1 MNYIKVIMKIIIS
14 FCLSLL
20 FNFNLHAQH
29 EGHNH
34 GAVQSETVQTAKLD
48 TALVLLET
56 TFDFG
61 KIPQGKPVNH
71 NFTFK
76 NGGNSDLKLVN
87 VQASCGCTTPEWEK
101 EKSIAPNETSVIKVG
116 YNAAAEGPFSKTIT
130 ITYNTDQTRIIT
142 IKGEVW
148 KTPSSSAPVNT
159 SSSILKD

>member
-1 MNYIKVIMKIIIS
+1 MKVFIS
-14 FCLSLL
+14 FCLTFFCSINL
-20 FNFNLHAQH
+20 FAQH

-34 GAVQSETVQTAKLD
+34 DAEKTETAQEPKVD
-48 TALVLLET
+48 TSLILLET

-71 NFTFK
+71 NFTFR
-76 NGGNSDLKLVN
+76 NGGKSDLKLVN

-101 EKSIAPNETSVIKVG
+101 EKSIAPNETSTIKVG

-130 ITYNTDQTRIIT
+130 ITYNTDQNKIIT

-148 KTPSSSAPVNT
+148 KTPSSSAPVNN

>member
-1 MNYIKVIMKIIIS
+1 MKVFIS
-14 FCLSLL
+14 FCLTFFCSINL
-20 FNFNLHAQH
+20 FAQH

-34 GAVQSETVQTAKLD
+34 DVVKTETAQEPKVD
-48 TALVLLET
+48 TSLILLET

-71 NFTFK
+71 NFTFR
-76 NGGNSDLKLVN
+76 NGGKSDLKLLN

-101 EKSIAPNETSVIKVG
+101 EKSIAPNETSIIKVG

-130 ITYNTDQTRIIT
+130 ITYNTDQNKIIT

-148 KTPSSSAPVNT
+148 KTPSSSAPVNN

>member
-1 MNYIKVIMKIIIS
+1 MKILAT
-14 FCLSLL
+14 FCLFL
-20 FNFNLHAQH
+20 FMNIHVFAQH

-34 GAVQSETVQTAKLD
+34 DAVKSEPAQEPKVD
-48 TALVLLET
+48 TSLILLET

-71 NFTFK
+71 SFSFK

-101 EKSIAPNETSVIKVG
+101 DKSIAPNESSVIKVG

-130 ITYNTDQTRIIT
+130 ITYNTDQSRIIT

>member
-1 MNYIKVIMKIIIS
+1 MNRIKVIMKVLIS
-14 FCLSLL
+14 FCLSFL
-20 FNFNLHAQH
+20 FSINLFAQH

-34 GAVQSETVQTAKLD
+34 DAVKSVAEQTTKLD
-48 TALVLLET
+48 TALILLET

-61 KIPQGKPVNH
+61 KIPQGKPVIH

-76 NGGNSDLKLVN
+76 NGGNIDLKLVN

-101 EKSIAPNETSVIKVG
+101 DKSISPNETSVIKVG

-130 ITYNTDQTRIIT
+130 ITYNTDQNKIIT
-142 IKGEVW
+142 ITGEVW